1 MTPMGFRPTGVTA
14 SRSRGLLIIEWDD
27 GHHSEYPLAGL
38 RSACPCAECRGGHE
52 NMSAHGSPDMLSLP
66 LHSGPAFEL
75 EALERAGTYALQPV
89 WKDGHRFGLYT
100 WDYLRELC
108 PCGQHSPRTETPGG
122 PAA

>member
-1 MTPMGFRPTGVTA
+1 MAPMGYRPKSVAA
-14 SRSRGLLIIEWDD
+14 SRSRSLLIIEWED

-52 NMSAHGSPDMLSLP
+52 KMGVHGSPEMLSLP

-75 EALERAGTYALQPV
+75 EALERAGTYALQLV
-89 WKDGHRFGLYT
+89 WKDGHRYGLYT

-108 PCGQHSPRTETPGG
+108 PCGEH
-122 PAA
+122 PARPEG